1 MSGDVDNSEAT
12 EGVDHDYWGNMPG
25 WTISEAA
32 ALLLDIDPDNIPQGS
47 RAELTPRTR
56 EWEYHRLRRRLE
68 RAQEMEDLDNPT
80 RPRDFIEWA
89 ISNKLDVSDAVKESV
104 KSGKKLLNWR
114 GKYFSMKRKRDALTA
129 ELEDSVSP
137 KERTSLLKI
146 VLGLAR
152 DKFKHKIKNPHTV
165 IAIQDALVRANLPVS
180 NDVIRRYLVEADEK
194 FAE

>member
-129 ELEDSVSP
+129 
-137 KERTSLLKI
+137 T
-146 VLGLAR
+146 
-152 DKFKHKIKNPHTV
+152 
-165 IAIQDALVRANLPVS
+165 
-180 NDVIRRYLVEADEK
+180 
-194 FAE
+194 